1 MKLFIVMECDDRG
14 AREVARL
21 LREASRDFNGLT
33 KAFTEMSSNVT
44 GRRPGS
50 SITSWWWGYEDS

>member
-1 MKLFIVMECDDRG
+1 MKFFLVMECDDKD

-33 KAFTEMSSNVT
+33 KAFTEMSENVSGT
-44 GRRPGS
+44 MPGS
-50 SITSWWWGYEDS
+50 SITSWWWGYEDA